1 MQDLVAKREKLLQE
15 AADCEL
21 IGSLTHDAKKR
32 ETFRNLAIQ
41 LKILANGVAAEI
53 ADRERLNE
61 MRYNEPKGGDVSAG
75 PRSRKPRI
83 EATFSR

>member
-21 IGSLTHDAKKR
+21 IGNLAYDAKKR

-41 LKILANGVAAEI
+41 LKLLANGVGAEI
-53 ADRERLNE
+53 ADRER
-61 MRYNEPKGGDVSAG
+61 RAGTATASPKAGNAAAG
-75 PRSRKPRI
+75 PAQS
-83 EATFSR
+83 